1 MSDRNYDSQVN
12 IERADGSR
20 YSEHSSSSTVLDSDG
35 VYRTVKTVTVEK
47 TRASRAERKDFA
59 ISVTSTV
66 ASIVLF
72 LCFGIPVIQVLFG
85 GDVTVFS
92 LESIINLLQGAPSIP
107 MDWLNAAFETVSI
120 PFIAETN
127 SFIDPLIVSINVIIH
142 VLNLVLDFLVFVG
155 WIGAGAINGITF
167 ISYFAMTMAGGV
179 A

>member
-1 MSDRNYDSQVN
+1 MSDKNYDSQVN

-20 YSEHSSSSTVLDSDG
+20 YTEHVSGSTVLESNG
-35 VYRTVKTVTVEK
+35 TYRTDKTVIIEK
-47 TRASRAERKDFA
+47 TRASRSERKDFA

-107 MDWLNAAFETVSI
+107 MDWISSAFETVSI

-155 WIGAGAINGITF
+155 WIGAGAINCLTF
-167 ISYFAMTMAGGV
+167 ISYFAITMVGGV